1 MMTNNNL
8 CQSFFTYLAFVIK
21 MLGSP
26 TEFFFKVQIFLLP
39 KGQYRMREI
48 MKDSKVKKKRVLKE
62 FQQMIQMILITI
74 LGLRKFIETDLN
86 IYNNYINCVQDS
98 F

>member
-1 MMTNNNL
+1 
-8 CQSFFTYLAFVIK
+8 

-62 FQQMIQMILITI
+62 FQQMILITI

>member
-48 MKDSKVKKKRVLKE
+48 MKDSKVKKKKRVLKE
-62 FQQMIQMILITI
+62 FQQMILITI